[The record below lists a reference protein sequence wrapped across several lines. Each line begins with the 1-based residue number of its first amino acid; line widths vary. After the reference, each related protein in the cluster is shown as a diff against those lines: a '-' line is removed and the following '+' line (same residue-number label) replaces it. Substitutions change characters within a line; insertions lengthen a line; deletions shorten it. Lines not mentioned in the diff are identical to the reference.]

1 LISAKSDSNNEAVSI
16 VVGGENLICTL
27 RSWLSRWSI
36 EDSRADAT
44 RCAKQISVPFLAIE
58 NSADDGAPASH
69 MHVSLRLII
78 ILCGQLHRPNV
89 FQDAPKIRLRRE
101 AHGSRIGRV
110 PRAMAGCEAF

>member
-36 EDSRADAT
+36 EDRRADAT

-69 MHVSLRLII
+69 MHEVYAA
-78 ILCGQLHRPNV
+78 CGAADKRNETIEGANHYYAGQPELL
-89 FQDAPKIRLRRE
+89 AI
-101 AHGSRIGRV
+101 ATRITRDFVENRGLLDI
-110 PRAMAGCEAF
+110 